1 MENLRSAAQAA
12 KAEIERQR
20 QEAERQRQSQEERDA
35 INAQAERTLYAAM
48 ECESRARAAEFI
60 DIMRDHDAPMVAY
73 YDSIRSVSRYKQN
86 LPPNEGETKTWTGN
100 KVTHLMN
107 RHGRKI
113 MGWLAMRPYIIDI
126 PAGPNFDTGRPSY
139 VQVTRPGVFVDQ
151 AGETYPCSDEMKL
164 GENEYSVGNEG
175 PYGEPDPILLAGD
188 EAFKRM
194 ATRLA
199 LRGII

>member
-1 MENLRSAAQAA
+1 MESLRSGAQAA

-20 QEAERQRQSQEERDA
+20 QEAETRRQPQEERDA
-35 INAQAERTLYAAM
+35 IHAQAERTLYAAM
-48 ECESRARAAEFI
+48 ERESKARAAEFI
-60 DIMRDHDAPMVAY
+60 DIMREHNVPMVAY
-73 YDSIRSVSRYKQN
+73 YDSIRSVSRDRQT

-107 RHGRKI
+107 RRGRKI
-113 MGWLAMRPYIIDI
+113 MGWLAMRPYITDI
-126 PAGPNFDTGRPSY
+126 PAGSNFDTGGPSY

-164 GENEYSVGNEG
+164 GENEYAVGNEG
-175 PYGEPDPILLAGD
+175 PYGQPDSTLLAGD

-199 LRGII
+199 LRGLV